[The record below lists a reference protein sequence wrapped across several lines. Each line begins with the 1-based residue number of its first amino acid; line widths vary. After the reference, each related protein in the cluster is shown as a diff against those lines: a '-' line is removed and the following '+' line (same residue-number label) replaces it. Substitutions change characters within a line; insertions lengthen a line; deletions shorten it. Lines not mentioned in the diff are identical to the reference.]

1 MNLLQD
7 DVVLLTGAGSGLG
20 LGVARHFIAEGA
32 QLVIL
37 EIVPEKVEQLRSE
50 FGEKVLVLQG
60 DVTRVED
67 LLNCRD
73 AIMKRHGRLNALVGF
88 QGIFDGNIPLKDIPL
103 EKLDKLFLE
112 MFSTNVQGYILSA
125 KIFLDLL
132 EASEGAM
139 VLTASTAAFA
149 ADGGGVMYTA
159 TKGAVRSLVNQL
171 SFEFSPKIRVNGVA
185 PAGIAK
191 SQLRGPAS
199 LGLQDSKQSD
209 MPLDLVLSMIKKIMP
224 LQHLPAA
231 EEYGPLYALL
241 ASRQNRVM
249 TGQMVVADQG
259 LLNRAV
265 ISTV

>member
-32 QLVIL
+32 QLAIL
-37 EIVPEKVEQLRSE
+37 EIVAEKVEHLRSE

-60 DVTRVED
+60 DVTRAED
-67 LLNCRD
+67 LLNCRE

-139 VLTASTAAFA
+139 VLTASTAAYA

-159 TKGAVRSLVNQL
+159 TKG
-171 SFEFSPKIRVNGVA
+171 
-185 PAGIAK
+185 K
-191 SQLRGPAS
+191 S
-199 LGLQDSKQSD
+199 
-209 MPLDLVLSMIKKIMP
+209 
-224 LQHLPAA
+224 
-231 EEYGPLYALL
+231 
-241 ASRQNRVM
+241 
-249 TGQMVVADQG
+249 VV
-259 LLNRAV
+259 
-265 ISTV
+265 